1 MRTAGKQSSCFN
13 QKTPMHRSFM
23 PTYASTQ
30 SESTIVLSLLSNL
43 LPITILSVIII
54 LVSLIIL

>member
-1 MRTAGKQSSCFN
+1 
-13 QKTPMHRSFM
+13 M